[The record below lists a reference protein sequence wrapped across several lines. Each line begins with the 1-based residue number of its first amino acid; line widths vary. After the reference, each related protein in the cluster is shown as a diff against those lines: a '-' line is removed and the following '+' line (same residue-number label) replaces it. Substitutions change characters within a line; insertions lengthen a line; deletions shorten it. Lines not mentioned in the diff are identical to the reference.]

1 MNATRAAAWSRYRTE
16 PAGYR
21 TEPSG
26 DLRENLRDRTEEPT
40 RFRPDLRVVYRAGG
54 RVAAPVA
61 PPVAA
66 APVAAPITAP
76 PAAPPVSMPPGIR
89 PSATASSKASR
100 LRLTRRGRI
109 VVTAMVALLAAG
121 LSLAIAGA
129 AQATGHSA
137 SQRTGPSLAQVVVR
151 PGQTLWSVAENAD
164 PNSDPRQVIQQ
175 IAQLNALTSG
185 TLMAGQRL
193 WVPRG

>member
-76 PAAPPVSMPPGIR
+76 PAAPPVAMPPGIR

>member
-1 MNATRAAAWSRYRTE
+1 MT
-16 PAGYR
+16 AG
-21 TEPSG
+21 S
-26 DLRENLRDRTEEPT
+26 
-40 RFRPDLRVVYRAGG
+40 
-54 RVAAPVA
+54 
-61 PPVAA
+61 
-66 APVAAPITAP
+66 
-76 PAAPPVSMPPGIR
+76 
-89 PSATASSKASR
+89 

-109 VVTAMVALLAAG
+109 VVVTMIALLLAG

-137 SQRTGPSLAQVVVR
+137 SQRTAGPSLAQVVVR

-175 IAQLNALTSG
+175 ISQLNALTSD

>member
-1 MNATRAAAWSRYRTE
+1 M
-16 PAGYR
+16 
-21 TEPSG
+21 
-26 DLRENLRDRTEEPT
+26 

-54 RVAAPVA
+54 RLAAPVA
-61 PPVAA
+61 PPVAAPPVAAPPIA

-76 PAAPPVSMPPGIR
+76 PAAPPVAMPPGIR
-89 PSATASSKASR
+89 PSATASSTASP

-137 SQRTGPSLAQVVVR
+137 SQRTGPGLAQVVVR